1 MADVEPSLSTASGP
15 TERSAAF
22 RMRVRYRLTPMWG
35 RVLAIFV
42 ASRVVT
48 TIIMLAFAAAQPEV
62 PGWVG
67 GTPNY
72 FDFATIWDGRWYWVI
87 NAGGYPSELPVDAA
101 GNVGENAWAFMPAYP
116 FLLRIFTFIGIPFP
130 VIAPLVSTAFAFGAA
145 LLFYRMMSR
154 FLPSGSA
161 LFAVALFCFAPLS
174 PILQVAYA
182 ESMHL
187 FLLFAALVLLL
198 ERRYWLMI
206 PVIVIMSLTRP
217 SGLAFALC
225 LLLHAIHRFVVRR
238 SEPFPTKQRVAVVV
252 AGLTSALVGIAW
264 PLIAW
269 AVTGSATAY
278 TDTELVWRAG
288 YIGRQEL
295 VPFQPWPQGAEFW
308 LHFIGVPAPAD
319 LVLGTGAVIILA
331 AGFGVFLFT
340 PWARRLGVDLRF
352 WLASYAFYLLAVFF
366 PQSSTFRLLMP
377 LAPALGALAVPR
389 SRVFRAVLIALGI
402 AGQVG
407 WVYIAWWINGVD
419 WTPP

>member
-1 MADVEPSLSTASGP
+1 MADVEPSLSAVPGP
-15 TERSAAF
+15 PARSAAF

-35 RVLAIFV
+35 RVLAIFL

-48 TIIMLAFAAAQPEV
+48 TIILLAFAAAQADV
-62 PGWVG
+62 PGW
-67 GTPNY
+67 TAPTDY
-72 FDFATIWDGRWYWVI
+72 FNFATIWDGRWYWVI

-101 GNVGENAWAFMPAYP
+101 GHVTENAWAFMPAYP
-116 FLLRIFTFIGIPFP
+116 FLLRIFTVIGIPFP

-145 LLFYRMMSR
+145 LLFSRMMAR

-174 PILQVAYA
+174 PILQVSYA

-187 FLLFAALVLLL
+187 FLLFGALVLLI
-198 ERRYWLMI
+198 ERRYWLLI
-206 PVIVIMSLTRP
+206 PVVALMSLTRP

-238 SEPFPTKQRVAVVV
+238 REPFPTRERVAVVV
-252 AGLTSALVGIAW
+252 AGLTSALFGVAW

-269 AVTGSATAY
+269 AATGSATAY
-278 TDTELVWRAG
+278 TDTELAWRAG
-288 YIGRQEL
+288 YVGHQEL
-295 VPFQPWPQGAEFW
+295 IPFQSWPQGVDFW
-308 LHFIGVPAPAD
+308 LRLVGVPAAES
-319 LVLGTGAVIILA
+319 LVLGTILVVILA
-331 AGFGVFLFT
+331 AGFGAFLFT

-352 WLASYAFYLLAVFF
+352 WLASYAIYLLAVFF

-389 SRVFRAVLIALGI
+389 SRVFRVTLIVLGV
-402 AGQVG
+402 AGQVA
-407 WVYIAWWINGVD
+407 WVYIAWWVNGRD
-419 WTPP
+419 WSPP